1 MLNDYIEN
9 IQYIASDRKRGDTF
23 LANNAV
29 FRLPCLYPRQLAE
42 YHNNPSMVIESLLQ
56 PILESEPN
64 EFMVVSDFLSHNSV
78 YTLYTVKTENISKVF
93 TLFVDEQLR
102 IAQQNDLIVRTEFSN
117 FFETFF
123 DEFFVGEDFK
133 EKFFTDLKTKSVST
147 DFRVS
152 GSLAPNRFIEKSSFY
167 LVDINIKFTPE
178 HEAFLRKVL
187 NIKTTFK
194 LLYRGYVSFNGDFT
208 VREFNLKLFSENDLH
223 REHLE
228 YSRSSPTYGFIRST
242 KKAHPYVYDKN
253 PKSFFTLFT
262 KEDYKLTLYE
272 LLKFHNDSDTLAKYT
287 AMFPELYRPSAYDFA
302 NLSLDEWDTRFI
314 LQDMID
320 I

>member
-1 MLNDYIEN
+1 MLNDYIEK
-9 IQYIASDRKRGDTF
+9 IQYISSDRKLGDTF

-42 YHNNPSMVIESLLQ
+42 YHNNPSMVIEALLQ
-56 PILESEPN
+56 PILESEPS
-64 EFMVVSDFLSHNSV
+64 EFMVVSDFVNHNSV

-93 TLFVDEQLR
+93 TQFADEQFR

-123 DEFFVGEDFK
+123 EEFFVSDDFK
-133 EKFFTDLKTKSVST
+133 EKFFNDLKTKSVST

-152 GSLAPNRFIEKSSFY
+152 GSLSPDRFIERSNFH

-208 VREFNLKLFSENDLH
+208 LREFKLKLFSENDLH

-228 YSRSSPTYGFIRST
+228 YYRSSPTYGFIKST
-242 KKAHPYVYDKN
+242 KKAHPYAYDQS
-253 PKSFFTLFT
+253 PKSFFTFFT
-262 KEDYKLTLYE
+262 KENYKLTLYE